1 MAISLLKGVEM
12 PKKILLGVYIPTFN
26 RKSELKQCLDSFIP
40 QLSKYNFPIFISDN
54 GSTDGT
60 QETVMAA
67 KKKYKNIFYK
77 KNPKNLGY
85 GLNFVNVLK
94 MGNTEFA
101 WMFGDDDKIE
111 DGAIDIIVKNL
122 NKGVSFLQ
130 INSSI
135 FNNDFSNV
143 IQKNL
148 ISSYNDVVFSEG
160 DYPQVLLNA
169 PNGYAGFMAE
179 LIVKKELLDIELSK
193 LNLKTAPLDFIHSI
207 LFFRAIIG
215 KKGICISRAIVLI
228 RAFNISYSGRP
239 FKVWL
244 SEYPKTLNLLA
255 PEYQQDVIDKAKR
268 IGASMLVTAAVKNRE
283 SADRVGL
290 TLCKNYVSNAD
301 NLSLSAKIALLLLLK
316 MPKSVI
322 KSVIRPMLDAYIRR
336 MQAPQN
342 R

>member
-1 MAISLLKGVEM
+1 MS
-12 PKKILLGVYIPTFN
+12 KKILLGIYIPTFN

-60 QETVMAA
+60 QELVKAA
-67 KKKYKNIFYK
+67 KKKYKNIFYRR
-77 KNPKNLGY
+77 NQKNLGY
-85 GLNFVNVLK
+85 GLNFVKVLK

-111 DGAIDIIVKNL
+111 EGSIDMIVKNL
-122 NKGVSFLQ
+122 NKSISFLQ

-135 FNNDFSNV
+135 FSNDFSKI

-148 ISSYNDVVFSEG
+148 ISNYNDLLFSEG
-160 DYPQVLLNA
+160 DHPKVLLNA

-179 LIVKKELLDIELSK
+179 LIVKKRLLDIELSR
-193 LNLKTAPLDFIHSI
+193 LNLKTGPLDFIHSI

-215 KKGICISRAIVLI
+215 KKGRVISRAIIQI
-228 RAFNISYSGRP
+228 RAFNISYSARP

-244 SEYPKTLNLLA
+244 SEYPKTLNMLK
-255 PEYQQDVIDKAKR
+255 PEYPQSVIDTAKR
-268 IGASMLVTAAVKNRE
+268 IKASMLITAAVKNRE
-283 SADRVGL
+283 SSDQVSL
-290 TLCKNYVSNAD
+290 NMYKNYVSDAD
-301 NLSLSAKIALLLLLK
+301 NLSLQAKIILLLLLN

-322 KSVIRPMLDAYIRR
+322 KSVIRPMLDAYIQRIQ
-336 MQAPQN
+336 MP
-342 R
+342 